1 MKFELFADT
10 TPQEI
15 PLKLFYTIVNALRE
29 WKKGQKI
36 SRQLERVLLLNKNV
50 LPKYK
55 WRFKGR
61 WLSNACTG
69 VETMEYE
76 CGFEKVSE
84 LGLF

>member
-15 PLKLFYTIVNALRE
+15 PLKLLYTIVNALRE

-55 WRFKGR
+55 
-61 WLSNACTG
+61 
-69 VETMEYE
+69 
-76 CGFEKVSE
+76 
-84 LGLF
+84 